1 MKNQFQQQESLLI
14 PNVSVNKYRHSSGFL
29 HFNIKPNNEYLIE
42 SEQFSAVF
50 FIKTPSHDNSGL
62 AHAVEHLIFRRSK
75 AYPQASS
82 MFQLTSLSNARINAS
97 TLDGLTCFHCTSP
110 DKASFELAVNYL
122 IAGILSPVITEEELT
137 QEIFDGDKSG
147 VVYRELLGYQLN
159 PDYLE
164 HIQILKGDT
173 SKHKVYCHGGV
184 TDCLSQLTL
193 DTITHYHQ
201 KYYQAENIQLITMTS
216 DINALQMLLT
226 QSIGDHCTDSGAE
239 NETRQQNNHESTKDN
254 NIQTTKFAANTQPTV
269 YTWWVNIGYYKHIN
283 AIAHDL
289 SDLVTQA
296 DGKMVPVSCDTNS
309 RHQFAIRVICYPQ
322 HIGQIQA
329 LIIAHLSSHT
339 PTRSIPD
346 SSNNKYPEQINQ
358 IIQFYSLYTQ
368 PKINIENGNL
378 LEQLNVKPLS
388 SHLAKIEQKI
398 DRQGLGMDSDTQ
410 GSLQSKHLNMQ
421 PQHECLMIKQL
432 LAASSSSKYTLE
444 STTVWSTF
452 LIVECH
458 QSINTGILAYI
469 LKRQYQLETM
479 SLANL
484 VLINNSD
491 QLLPL
496 NTLSDLSAIIT
507 ENQRCYLPNLPQ
519 VFHQLYRQLD
529 AVNNP
534 KRLVESSFKLMTSD
548 QLKESEHRPAFNV
561 NVTRWVQA
569 SDEQNWLCHIP
580 IKNENRVT
588 AWLASYVIGASSHF
602 LQPRL
607 SGTCYSIASVYCD
620 TSKVLSFYSAFDID
634 VEQHL
639 VTLSESLRFIAE
651 DINFLNET
659 LSLAKYK
666 LRQIYQEKHGK
677 FDNEVLKKLSQ
688 LTQGIHGH
696 TRDKRGIESLLNNI
710 SSKTLAHFIKHLL
723 D

>member
-1 MKNQFQQQESLLI
+1 MKNEFQQQESPFI

-50 FIKTPSHDNSGL
+50 FIKTPSHDDSGL
-62 AHAVEHLIFRRSK
+62 AHAVEHLIFRRSRS
-75 AYPQASS
+75 YPQASTL
-82 MFQLTSLSNARINAS
+82 FQLTSLSNVKINAS
-97 TLDGLTCFHCTSP
+97 TLDGLTCFHCSSSEKT
-110 DKASFELAVNYL
+110 SFELAVNYL
-122 IAGILSPVITEEELT
+122 IAGILSPVITQEELT
-137 QEIFDGDKSG
+137 QEIFDGAQSG
-147 VVYRELLGYQLN
+147 VIYRELLGYQTN

-164 HIQILKGDT
+164 YIKILRGD
-173 SKHKVYCHGGV
+173 SSPHKVYCHGGV
-184 TDCLSQLTL
+184 TDCLDQLTL
-193 DTITHYHQ
+193 SSILEYHHI
-201 KYYQAENIQLITMTS
+201 YYQVGNVQLITTS
-216 DINALQMLLT
+216 PDINALQMQLT
-226 QSIGDHCTDSGAE
+226 HTIGNHCTDSNTE
-239 NETRQQNNHESTKDN
+239 NETGEQNKHKSTKVN
-254 NIQTTKFAANTQPTV
+254 SIQTTELDPNTQQTV
-269 YTWWVNIGYYKHIN
+269 YTWWVDVRYYNHIN

-296 DGKMVPVSCDTNS
+296 DGKIVPVSCDTNS

-329 LIIAHLSSHT
+329 LIIAHLSSLT

-346 SSNNKYPEQINQ
+346 SSNNKYSEQINQ

-398 DRQGLGMDSDTQ
+398 DRQGLGMGSDTQ

-432 LAASSSSKYTLE
+432 LAASSRSKYTLE

-458 QSINTGILAYI
+458 QSINTGILADI
-469 LKRQYQLETM
+469 LKSQYQLETM

-496 NTLSDLSAIIT
+496 NTLPDLSAIIT

-529 AVNNP
+529 AINNP

-548 QLKESEHRPAFNV
+548 QLKESEHRPAFTV

-580 IKNENRVT
+580 IKNENRVI

-634 VEQHL
+634 VEQRL

-659 LSLAKYK
+659 RSLAKYK
-666 LRQIYQEKHGK
+666 LRQIYREKHGK

-696 TRDKRGIESLLNNI
+696 TRDKQGIESLLNNI
-710 SSKTLAHFIKHLL
+710 SSKTLAHFIKHLI